1 MAVGEMRWPRQAV
14 STLLLALLL
23 LLPPIVLTRVVG
35 RLADDWPGIRQW
47 VEQPLTEHTLTVA
60 VTATAWVIWLMLAA
74 TVTLRA
80 AARARA
86 AAGWLRKLPLP
97 TPLQATATGVAGAA
111 ALSAGAHTA
120 VTGTAAENPLPATAP
135 TLDHP
140 ADTDITHPPDLGD
153 ANGVEVPGG
162 WLPRETAEHI
172 AAAAALVWLRR
183 RRAYQPHPPDGARDG
198 DDLAPLPA
206 TVTNLQTA
214 LASTPPDAATGIAHH
229 QPAGS
234 IASLPPG
241 RIALT
246 GPGALDA
253 ARGMLVTTVLTRL
266 RHPAPAAPLVI
277 TRTAATMLLGAD
289 ISAQELPGVRVVD
302 NAEAIL
308 ASSPAAE
315 DPTREETNR
324 SAASDRPV
332 LILESSPQSG
342 PVAAALTAGTGTAII
357 LSATTADAIW
367 HVDAAGH
374 TVDPRHPDRAGL
386 RLCVLDPAAATD
398 LLTVITQAHPPDTRP
413 GAVPQAATVAAPERQ
428 LIPRQTTGTHRIH
441 PPPHATTGPL
451 DLRVLGEP
459 TLLAD
464 GTPVPIRRNAALQVL
479 VFLAVHPDGATTGQL
494 VEVIWPGLPAH
505 RLTGRLYTTLS
516 DLRATLR
523 AAGGLAVLD
532 HTDNRY
538 RLHPAHLDVDLWRLR
553 TLAAHAA
560 TALTNPAA
568 AWQAVV
574 DAYTGDLAAGH
585 PWPWLDPAREATR
598 RHILDAYAALAAA
611 EPNPRRA
618 LDLLQAG
625 IRVDPY
631 NQALHQRAIGI
642 LTALGDHDNAAELA
656 DTYAQRLSAAGLAPA
671 DVRHPGLQN
680 GAEPMYRR

>member
-1 MAVGEMRWPRQAV
+1 MRWPRRVA

-60 VTATAWVIWLMLAA
+60 VTATAWVIWLMLAV
-74 TVTLRA
+74 TVTARA

-120 VTGTAAENPLPATAP
+120 VTGTAAEDPLPATAP
-135 TLDHP
+135 TLDHQ
-140 ADTDITHPPDLGD
+140 ADTDTAHPPNAGD
-153 ANGVEVPGG
+153 ANGVEVSGG
-162 WLPRETAEHI
+162 WLPRETAEQV
-172 AAAAALVWLRR
+172 AAAAGLVWLRR
-183 RRAYQPHPPDGARDG
+183 RRAYQPHPPDGTRD
-198 DDLAPLPA
+198 DADLAPLPA
-206 TVTNLQTA
+206 TVTAVQTA
-214 LASTPPDAATGIAHH
+214 LTAPTPPATGTAHH
-229 QPAGS
+229 QPAAS

-253 ARGMLVTTVLTRL
+253 ARGMLITTVLTRL

-277 TRTAATMLLGAD
+277 TRTAAIMLLSAD

-302 NAEAIL
+302 NAEALI

-315 DPTREETNR
+315 DGPTREETDR

-357 LSATTADAIW
+357 LSAATADAIL

-374 TVDPRHPDRAGL
+374 TFDPRHSDRPGL

-398 LLTVITQAHPPDTRP
+398 LLTVITQAHPPDTHPSAAPRP
-413 GAVPQAATVAAPERQ
+413 ATVAAPERP

-441 PPPHATTGPL
+441 PPPHATTGRL

-494 VEVIWPGLPAH
+494 VEAIWPGLPAH

-523 AAGGLAVLD
+523 AAGRLAVLD

-538 RLHPAHLDVDLWRLR
+538 RLNPAHLDVDLWRLR
-553 TLAAHAA
+553 TLTAHAA

-585 PWPWLDPAREATR
+585 PWPWLDPARETTR
-598 RHILDAYAALAAA
+598 RHILDAHAALAAA

-618 LDLLQAG
+618 LELLQAG
-625 IRVDPY
+625 IRIDPY
-631 NQALHQRAIGI
+631 NQALHQRAIRI
-642 LTALGDHDNAAELA
+642 LTALGDHDNATELA
-656 DTYAQRLSAAGLAPA
+656 DTYAQRLTAAELAPA
-671 DVRHPGLQN
+671 DAHHPGLQN
-680 GAEPMYRR
+680 GVEPMHGR

>member
-1 MAVGEMRWPRQAV
+1 MK
-14 STLLLALLL
+14 
-23 LLPPIVLTRVVG
+23 
-35 RLADDWPGIRQW
+35 
-47 VEQPLTEHTLTVA
+47 QPLTEHTLTVA
-60 VTATAWVIWLMLAA
+60 VTATAWVIWLMLAV
-74 TVTLRA
+74 TVTVRA

-111 ALSAGAHTA
+111 ALSAGAQTA
-120 VTGTAAENPLPATAP
+120 VTGTAAEDPLPATAP

-140 ADTDITHPPDLGD
+140 ADTDTAHLTNVGD

-162 WLPRETAEHI
+162 WLPRETAEQV
-172 AAAAALVWLRR
+172 AAAAGLVWLRR
-183 RRAYQPHPPDGARDG
+183 RRAYQPHPPDGARD
-198 DDLAPLPA
+198 DADLAPLPA
-206 TVTNLQTA
+206 TVTTVQTA
-214 LASTPPDAATGIAHH
+214 LTAPTSPATATGTAHH

-253 ARGMLVTTVLTRL
+253 ARGILVTTVLTRL
-266 RHPAPAAPLVI
+266 RHPSPAAPLVI
-277 TRTAATMLLGAD
+277 TRTAATMLLSPD
-289 ISAQELPGVRVVD
+289 ISPQELPGVRVID
-302 NAEAIL
+302 NAEALI

-315 DPTREETNR
+315 DGPTREETNR

-332 LILESSPQSG
+332 VILESSPQSG
-342 PVAAALTAGTGTAII
+342 PVAAALTAGTATAII
-357 LSATTADAIW
+357 LSAANADAIW

-374 TVDPRHPDRAGL
+374 TVDPRHPNWAGL

-413 GAVPQAATVAAPERQ
+413 GAVPRAATAAAPERP

-441 PPPHATTGPL
+441 PPPHATTGRL

-479 VFLAVHPDGATTGQL
+479 VFLAVHSDGATTGQL
-494 VEVIWPGLPAH
+494 VEAIWSGLPAH

-516 DLRATLR
+516 DLRSTLR
-523 AAGGLAVLD
+523 AAGGLAALS

-538 RLHPAHLDVDLWRLR
+538 RLNPAHLDVDLWRLR

-574 DAYTGDLAAGH
+574 DAYTGDLAARH

-598 RHILDAYAALAAA
+598 RYILDAYAALAAA

-618 LDLLQAG
+618 LELLQAG
-625 IRVDPY
+625 IRVDPL
-631 NQALHQRAIGI
+631 NQALHQRAIGV
-642 LTALGDHDNAAELA
+642 LTALGDHDNATELA
-656 DTYAQRLSAAGLAPA
+656 DTYAQRLTAAGLAPA
-671 DVRHPGLQN
+671 NVHHPGLQA
-680 GAEPMYRR
+680 GAEPMYGR